1 MQAAH
6 ERSKEPIADA
16 LRLPLM
22 AITSRQKGA
31 SEARAHHSPANAAFL
46 DRLAPFF
53 AGSEVTGGPLLV
65 ATFVALLCVN
75 LPISGAYER
84 FWDTPLVL
92 SFGEA
97 KVSHSLAEWIDH
109 ALLPLFFIVIGVD
122 VKRELTIGALTRWRT
137 AAFPIV
143 GALGGLI
150 VPVLLFLAVADG
162 TEAARGWGIVITMDT
177 AFGLSVIALFSA
189 RLPAGVRALFLAFAA
204 IDDIGGLLAIAF
216 GYSDHFAWEGA
227 VLAGFAIALIIL
239 LRRLHWVA
247 SVPYVLLAALVWIGI
262 FQSGVHAT
270 IAGVLIGFLVPVRP
284 RLDRSEFAVSVQ
296 HRVDQFQEAHERARV
311 TEDEHEAEI
320 AQGRAEDRLGF
331 LHEMTGATDKS
342 GERLILTLTPW
353 ISYVVLPLFAL
364 SNIRIRLSMDLL
376 TTAATSTLA
385 LAIVIGLT
393 VGKPLGFLTFSW
405 IAARCGLAR
414 LPEGVDW
421 RMIAAIGCLA
431 GIGFTISLFIAG
443 LAFPGGEQ
451 LDKASLAVLVSSIL
465 SGAIGMMA
473 LATIPPT
480 SKA

>member
-1 MQAAH
+1 
-6 ERSKEPIADA
+6 
-16 LRLPLM
+16 
-22 AITSRQKGA
+22 
-31 SEARAHHSPANAAFL
+31 
-46 DRLAPFF
+46 
-53 AGSEVTGGPLLV
+53 
-65 ATFVALLCVN
+65 
-75 LPISGAYER
+75 
-84 FWDTPLVL
+84 
-92 SFGEA
+92 
-97 KVSHSLAEWIDH
+97 
-109 ALLPLFFIVIGVD
+109 
-122 VKRELTIGALTRWRT
+122 
-137 AAFPIV
+137 
-143 GALGGLI
+143 
-150 VPVLLFLAVADG
+150 
-162 TEAARGWGIVITMDT
+162 
-177 AFGLSVIALFSA
+177 
-189 RLPAGVRALFLAFAA
+189 
-204 IDDIGGLLAIAF
+204 
-216 GYSDHFAWEGA
+216 
-227 VLAGFAIALIIL
+227 
-239 LRRLHWVA
+239 
-247 SVPYVLLAALVWIGI
+247 
-262 FQSGVHAT
+262 
-270 IAGVLIGFLVPVRP
+270 
-284 RLDRSEFAVSVQ
+284 
-296 HRVDQFQEAHERARV
+296 
-311 TEDEHEAEI
+311 
-320 AQGRAEDRLGF
+320 
-331 LHEMTGATDKS
+331 MTGATDKS